1 MIAPDRLPAEQGVD
15 TSDTSPAIKVT
26 DLSKSF
32 GQNQVLCGINLS
44 VERGQVVAIIGPS
57 GSGKS
62 TLCRT
67 LIGLEPFTSGRI
79 DLDGQLFAEMTP
91 GSKLRL
97 GADYAWRRLEMGMVF
112 QHFTLFPQ
120 LTLRQNVELAPL
132 HVLHLPRATV
142 HAQAEAV
149 LERVGLGSKL
159 DAFPAK
165 LSGGQQQRGA
175 IARELAMGR
184 RVMLFDEVTSALD
197 PELVS
202 EVLQVL
208 QELAGSGMT
217 MVVVT
222 HEMSFASSVA
232 HRVIFMDEGR
242 IIEEGT
248 PDEIFQHPKAERT
261 QRFLEKVLR

>member
-1 MIAPDRLPAEQGVD
+1 
-15 TSDTSPAIKVT
+15 
-26 DLSKSF
+26 
-32 GQNQVLCGINLS
+32 
-44 VERGQVVAIIGPS
+44 
-57 GSGKS
+57 
-62 TLCRT
+62 
-67 LIGLEPFTSGRI
+67 
-79 DLDGQLFAEMTP
+79 MTP
-91 GSKLRL
+91 GSKLKL
-97 GADYAWRRLEMGMVF
+97 GAGYAWRRLAMGMVF

-132 HVLHLPRATV
+132 RVLHLPRATV

-159 DAFPAK
+159 DSFPAK

-222 HEMSFASSVA
+222 YEMSFASSVA
-232 HRVIFMDEGR
+232 HRVVFMDAGR
-242 IIEEGT
+242 IIEEG
-248 PDEIFQHPKAERT
+248 IRMRYSGIPKRSGHNASWRRYYGDT
-261 QRFLEKVLR
+261 SHDCR